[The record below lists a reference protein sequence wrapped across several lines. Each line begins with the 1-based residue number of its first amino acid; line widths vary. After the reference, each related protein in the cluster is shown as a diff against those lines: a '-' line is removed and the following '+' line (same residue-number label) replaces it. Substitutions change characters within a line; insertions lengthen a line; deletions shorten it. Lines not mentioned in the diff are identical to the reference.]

1 MESTMLRSRP
11 ELVGTFGV
19 VASTHWQASA
29 AGMAML
35 EKGGNAFDAAV
46 AAGCVLNVVEPD
58 QNGPGGDVPIIL
70 WSEKNQKVE
79 VICGQGT
86 APSAIS
92 AGALRDMG
100 LDVMPGIG
108 HLPVVVPGTFG
119 AWMRLLHDYGSLTIR
134 EVLEPAIQTAR
145 EGFLLTPTVA
155 SVLKRGHAFMTE
167 YWPTS
172 AEAYLPGGDAPKA
185 GSLYRLPM
193 MGDTYERVVHEAEA
207 AGSDREAQVEAARK
221 AWYEGFVA
229 EAIDAFMRQPVMD
242 TTGELHAGYLT
253 GDDLANW
260 QAPVEEPVTLDYGDY
275 TVCKA
280 GPWSQAP
287 VLLQQLA
294 LLKGFDI
301 ESMDPN
307 GADFVHTVQ
316 ECAKLAMAD
325 REAFYGDPNFVDVPL
340 ERLLSE
346 DYNAERRSHVGAEA
360 SMDFA
365 AGTVEGYGGEIR
377 LRGLGST
384 NMAHNQMTVDNKSG
398 PPPWQTMTQFQ
409 AESHGDTCHFDIIDR
424 WGNMISATP
433 SGGWLSGSPAVPGLG
448 FPVSVRGQMFWLDDE
463 HPNSLQPGKRPRTT
477 LTQTLA
483 LRDDDP
489 YLAFGTPGGDQQDQW
504 ALHAFLR
511 HVHHGLN
518 LQEALDAPSFYTDH
532 LPSSFYPREWDAGS
546 LAVEAHFPQ
555 ATLDELDRRGHKL
568 QIYPQ
573 WGHYNSMTMASK
585 VGPMIRAGSS
595 PRRQC
600 YAVGR

>member
-1 MESTMLRSRP
+1 MLHSRP
-11 ELVGTFGV
+11 ELVGTFGIV
-19 VASTHWQASA
+19 TSTHWQASA

-79 VICGQGT
+79 VVCGQGV
-86 APSAIS
+86 APSAIRS
-92 AGALRDMG
+92 ETLRDMG

-119 AWMRLLHDYGSLTIR
+119 AWMRVLHDYGSLTVR
-134 EVLEPAIQTAR
+134 DVLEPAVAIAR

-155 SVLKRGHAFMTE
+155 NVLSRGREFMVE
-167 YWPTS
+167 HWPTS
-172 AEAYLPGGDAPKA
+172 ARAYGIEHGVPEAGT
-185 GSLYRLPM
+185 LYRLPQQA
-193 MGDTYERVVHEAEA
+193 DTYERVIREAEA
-207 AGSDREAQVEAARK
+207 AGSDREEQVEAARK

-229 EAIDAFMRQPVMD
+229 EAVDTFMREPVMD
-242 TTGELHAGYLT
+242 TSGEAHPGFLT
-253 GDDLANW
+253 GDDMTNW
-260 QAPVEEPVTLDYGDY
+260 RAAVEEPVTLEYGDY

-294 LLKGFDI
+294 LLKGFDV
-301 ESMDPN
+301 EAMGPN
-307 GADFVHTVQ
+307 SADFVHTVQ

-325 REAFYGDPNFVDVPL
+325 REAFYGDPAFVDVPL
-340 ERLLSE
+340 DVLLSE
-346 DYNAERRSHVGAEA
+346 AYNEERRTLISKQAR
-360 SMDFA
+360 MDLPP
-365 AGTVEGYGGEIR
+365 GSIEGYGGQIR
-377 LRGLGST
+377 LRELGST
-384 NMAHNQMTVDNKSG
+384 NIANAQMTVDGESDA
-398 PPPWQTMTQFQ
+398 PAWLSMTQFQ

-448 FPVSVRGQMFWLDDE
+448 FPVSVRGQMFWLDDD
-463 HPNSLQPGKRPRTT
+463 HPNGLQPGKRPRTT
-477 LTQTLA
+477 LTPTLA
-483 LRDDDP
+483 LHQDDP
-489 YLAFGTPGGDQQDQW
+489 YLVFGTPGGDQQDQW

-511 HVHHGLN
+511 HVHHGMN

-546 LAVEAHFPQ
+546 LAVEEHFPK
-555 ATLDELDRRGHKL
+555 ATLEELDRRGHKL

-573 WGHYNSMTMASK
+573 WTHYNSMTMASK
-585 VGPMIRAGSS
+585 VGPMLRAAAS

>member
-1 MESTMLRSRP
+1 
-11 ELVGTFGV
+11 
-19 VASTHWQASA
+19 
-29 AGMAML
+29 
-35 EKGGNAFDAAV
+35 
-46 AAGCVLNVVEPD
+46 
-58 QNGPGGDVPIIL
+58 
-70 WSEKNQKVE
+70 
-79 VICGQGT
+79 
-86 APSAIS
+86 
-92 AGALRDMG
+92 
-100 LDVMPGIG
+100 
-108 HLPVVVPGTFG
+108 
-119 AWMRLLHDYGSLTIR
+119 
-134 EVLEPAIQTAR
+134 
-145 EGFLLTPTVA
+145 
-155 SVLKRGHAFMTE
+155 
-167 YWPTS
+167 
-172 AEAYLPGGDAPKA
+172 
-185 GSLYRLPM
+185 
-193 MGDTYERVVHEAEA
+193 
-207 AGSDREAQVEAARK
+207 
-221 AWYEGFVA
+221 
-229 EAIDAFMRQPVMD
+229 
-242 TTGELHAGYLT
+242 
-253 GDDLANW
+253 
-260 QAPVEEPVTLDYGDY
+260 
-275 TVCKA
+275 
-280 GPWSQAP
+280 
-287 VLLQQLA
+287 
-294 LLKGFDI
+294 
-301 ESMDPN
+301 
-307 GADFVHTVQ
+307 
-316 ECAKLAMAD
+316 
-325 REAFYGDPNFVDVPL
+325 
-340 ERLLSE
+340 
-346 DYNAERRSHVGAEA
+346 
-360 SMDFA
+360 
-365 AGTVEGYGGEIR
+365 
-377 LRGLGST
+377 LGST

-477 LTQTLA
+477 LTPTLA

>member
-1 MESTMLRSRP
+1 MLHSRP
-11 ELVGTFGV
+11 ELVGTFGMV
-19 VASTHWQASA
+19 TSTHWQASA

-46 AAGCVLNVVEPD
+46 AAGYVLNVVEPD

-70 WSEKNQKVE
+70 WSEKNRKVE
-79 VICGQGT
+79 VVCGQGV
-86 APSAIS
+86 APSAIRS
-92 AGALRDMG
+92 ETLRDMG

-119 AWMRLLHDYGSLTIR
+119 AWMRVLHDYGSLTVR
-134 EVLEPAIQTAR
+134 DVLEPAVAIAR

-155 SVLKRGHAFMTE
+155 NVLSRGREFMVE
-167 YWPTS
+167 HWPTS
-172 AEAYLPGGDAPKA
+172 ARAYGIEHGVPEAGT
-185 GSLYRLPM
+185 LYRLPQQA
-193 MGDTYERVVHEAEA
+193 DTYERVIREAEA
-207 AGSDREAQVEAARK
+207 AGSDREEQVEAARK

-229 EAIDAFMRQPVMD
+229 EAVDTFMREPVMD
-242 TTGELHAGYLT
+242 TSGEAHAGFLT
-253 GDDLANW
+253 GDDMTNW
-260 QAPVEEPVTLDYGDY
+260 RAAVEEPVTLEYGDY

-294 LLKGFDI
+294 LLKGFDVQA
-301 ESMDPN
+301 MGPN
-307 GADFVHTVQ
+307 SADFVHTVQ

-325 REAFYGDPNFVDVPL
+325 REAFYGDPAFVDVPL
-340 ERLLSE
+340 DVLLSE
-346 DYNAERRSHVGAEA
+346 AYNEKRRALISKQAR
-360 SMDFA
+360 MDLPP
-365 AGTVEGYGGEIR
+365 GSIEGYGGQIR
-377 LRGLGST
+377 LRELGST
-384 NMAHNQMTVDNKSG
+384 NVANAQMTVDGESDA
-398 PPPWQTMTQFQ
+398 PAWLSMTQFQ

-448 FPVSVRGQMFWLDDE
+448 FPVSVRGQMFWLDDD
-463 HPNSLQPGKRPRTT
+463 HPNGLQPGKRPRTT
-477 LTQTLA
+477 LTPTLA
-483 LRDDDP
+483 LHQDDP
-489 YLAFGTPGGDQQDQW
+489 YLVFGTPGGDQQDQW

-511 HVHHGLN
+511 HVHHGMN

-546 LAVEAHFPQ
+546 LAVEEHFPK
-555 ATLDELDRRGHKL
+555 ATLEELDRRGHKL

-573 WGHYNSMTMASK
+573 WTHYNSMTMASK
-585 VGPMIRAGSS
+585 VGPMLRAAAS